1 MPNKTDI
8 KRKVAA
14 IMFTDIAGYTKLTSE
29 DEEKAFQLIKRKR
42 ELLLPLL
49 EKYSGKLIKEIG
61 DGTLTRY
68 FNTKDAIDCANNF
81 QARTDNELKVRAG
94 IHSGE
99 VIIENDDVF
108 GEVVNIASRIESIAQ
123 PKSVLVSKETIDNL
137 KNKEGLAF
145 MPLGLQS
152 LKGVGRLIE
161 VYALEGQNL
170 HTPKPEDYE
179 KDRVNAHSGNE
190 VPSIA
195 IIPFENKGAEENAFY
210 AYGISVDL
218 INDCADAGLIK
229 VVPMKE
235 IEKIDYHSM
244 NFKEL
249 SKTFNSRYISQGVLW
264 KMDNIFQLSINLY
277 DSKRDSVIWSDRWQ
291 ENWNALTHI
300 KDKLCDG
307 LLKTL
312 NVNSKESYK
321 VGTLS
326 TEAYK
331 FYLEGVFTW
340 EKREAENDILKSREL
355 FNKAIKL
362 DNDFLEARAMLAWTF
377 MNVGDFDIA
386 FDYYNSIKEDAE
398 RKYDK
403 NNLARAL
410 HGLGEIYLFRK
421 NNIEKGL
428 SIFNKTLRLS
438 QNIDNKRALG
448 QSYVRL
454 GVAYGMLSEFQKS
467 INYLKKAEKIFKSLD
482 LKDALLSAYN
492 NLCTT
497 FFKKGDYDN
506 SLYYGK
512 QKLKLAIKSGSKR
525 DIASAQDTIAHSYS
539 KKGEYTKA
547 IEMKESALAFYT
559 DLNNGRIL
567 ERILHSLGN
576 MYFDVGRLDE
586 SLKSFMKGLELA
598 RKIKLKDSISSG
610 CNRIGAIYY
619 EMGDYDKAVKFIEE
633 AMKLDR
639 EIGRDLHKKVS
650 MLELFACFKNLNKE
664 FNLQKIKELEEG
676 NFIENLD
683 SRDTFLF
690 YCVSGN
696 ESYLKKAYELLFENA
711 ENMEEVQSNEYLKFP
726 NSKKIIEE
734 YDKVFK

>member
-1 MPNKTDI
+1 MPNKADI

-235 IEKIDYHSM
+235 IEKTDYHSM

-312 NVNSKESYK
+312 NIKSKESYE
-321 VGTLS
+321 VGTFS

-362 DNDFLEARAMLAWTF
+362 DSDFLEARAMLAWTF
-377 MNVGDFDIA
+377 MNIGDFDIA
-386 FDYYNSIKEDAE
+386 FDYYKSIKEDAE
-398 RKYDK
+398 RKDDK

-438 QNIDNKRALG
+438 KIIDNKRALG
-448 QSYVRL
+448 QSHVRL
-454 GVAYGMLSEFQKS
+454 GVAYGMLSDFPKS
-467 INYLKKAEKIFKSLD
+467 INHLKKAEKIFKSLD
-482 LKDALLSAYN
+482 LKHALLSAYN
-492 NLCTT
+492 NLSTT
-497 FFKKGDYDN
+497 FFKKGDYDK
-506 SLYYGK
+506 SMYYGK
-512 QKLKLAIKSGSKR
+512 QKLKYAKKSGSKR
-525 DIASAQDTIAHSYS
+525 DIASAQDTLSHSYS
-539 KKGEYTKA
+539 IKGDFTKA
-547 IEMKESALAFYT
+547 IEMKQKAFSFFKS
-559 DLNNGRIL
+559 LNDKRSL
-567 ERILHSLGN
+567 EHIYLSLGKL
-576 MYFDVGRLDE
+576 YFDVGRMEYALE
-586 SLKSFMKGLELA
+586 SALEGLEIA
-598 RKIKLKDSISSG
+598 REIKQFDKISNFSSL
-610 CNRIGAIYY
+610 IGAIYF
-619 EMGDYDKAVKFIEE
+619 DKKNYIEAKKYINE
-633 AMKLDR
+633 TIKLNNK
-639 EIGRDLHKKVS
+639 IGR
-650 MLELFACFKNLNKE
+650 ELPTLSLIACCKALDE
-664 FNLQKIKELEEG
+664 EIELEDVKKLEKDYIAKDF
-676 NFIENLD
+676 N
-683 SRDTFLF
+683 SREAFLLYF
-690 YCVSGN
+690 VTN
-696 ESYLKKAYELLFENA
+696 KKNYLKTANELLLKSA
-711 ENMEEVQSNEYLKFP
+711 ENVDADFRNEFLHFP
-726 NSKKIIEE
+726 SSKKIIEE
-734 YDKVFK
+734 YQNVFG

>member
-1 MPNKTDI
+1 MSNKTDI
-8 KRKVAA
+8 IRKVAA

-29 DEEKAFQLIKRKR
+29 NEAKAFQLIKRKR

-49 EKYSGKLIKEIG
+49 EKYSGKLVKEIG
-61 DGTLTRY
+61 DGTMTRY
-68 FNTKDAIDCANNF
+68 YDTKDAIDCANSF
-81 QARTDNELKVRAG
+81 QAKTDNELRVRAG

-137 KNKEGLAF
+137 KNKESLDF

-161 VYALEGQNL
+161 VYALLAENL
-170 HTPKPEDYE
+170 HAPKAEDYQ
-179 KDRVNAHSGNE
+179 KNAVKIHSDNE
-190 VPSIA
+190 TPSIA
-195 IIPFENKGAEENAFY
+195 IIPFENKGAAENAFY
-210 AYGISVDL
+210 AYGISIDV
-218 INDCADAGLIK
+218 INNCADAGLIK

-235 IEKIDYHSM
+235 IEKTEYHSM
-244 NFKEL
+244 DFKEL

-277 DSKRDSVIWSDRWQ
+277 DSKMDSVIWSDRWQ
-291 ENWNALTHI
+291 ENWSALTHI

-312 NVNSKESYK
+312 NINPKKSNK
-321 VGTLS
+321 VGTFS
-326 TEAYK
+326 TEAYRL
-331 FYLEGVFTW
+331 YLEGVFTW
-340 EKREAENDILKSREL
+340 DKREAENDILKSREL

-386 FDYYNSIKEDAE
+386 FDYYKSIKEDAE
-398 RKYDK
+398 KKGDK

-410 HGLGEIYLFRK
+410 HGLGEIYLFKK

-428 SIFNKTLRLS
+428 SIFNKTLCLS
-438 QNIDNKRALG
+438 QIIDNKRALG

-454 GVAYGMLSEFQKS
+454 GIAYGMQSDFPKS
-467 INYLKKAEKIFKSLD
+467 INHLKKAERIFKSLD
-482 LKDALLSAYN
+482 LKHALLSAYN
-492 NLCTT
+492 NLSTT

-539 KKGEYTKA
+539 IRGKYTKA

-559 DLNNGRIL
+559 DLNNDRML
-567 ERILHSLGN
+567 ERILHSIGN
-576 MYFDVGRLDE
+576 MYFDVGRLEE
-586 SLKSFMKGLELA
+586 SLKSLMKGLELA
-598 RKIKLKDSISSG
+598 RKIKLKSSISSG

-633 AMKLDR
+633 AIKLDK

-650 MLELFACFKNLNKE
+650 MLGLFACYKNLNKE
-664 FNLQKIKELEEG
+664 FDLQKIKELEKE

-690 YCVSGN
+690 YYVSGN
-696 ESYLKKAYELLFENA
+696 KSYLKTAYKLLFENA
-711 ENMEEVQSNEYLKFP
+711 ENMEEVDSNKYLKFL

-734 YDKVFK
+734 HDRIFK